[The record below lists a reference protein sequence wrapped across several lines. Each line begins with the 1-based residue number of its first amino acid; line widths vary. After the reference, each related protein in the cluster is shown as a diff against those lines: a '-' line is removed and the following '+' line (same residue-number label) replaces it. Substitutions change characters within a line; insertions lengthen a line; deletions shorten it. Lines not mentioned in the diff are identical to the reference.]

1 MPETIVIV
9 GAGHAGGELATSLR
23 QNGFDGRIV
32 MVGDEPYLPYQRP
45 PLSKGFLAGEMNEGS
60 LATRPQATYEKAN
73 VELVLGTR
81 VTRIDRGGKSID
93 LADGSTLH
101 YDGLALA
108 TGSAPRRLVLPGADL
123 DSLSNVHYLRALDD
137 VAPIRAHLEPGRR
150 LVVIGG
156 GYIGL
161 EVASVAI
168 KRGLHVT
175 VIEIAPRVMSRVT
188 SPEIS
193 TFFEGVHREAGVD
206 LRLGAHATRFE
217 IDTEKNAVN
226 AVVCRDAS
234 GESVLPADVVLVSIG
249 VLPSTALAEAAG
261 LEVDNG
267 IVVDELT
274 RTSDPSIVAAGDCT
288 NHPNDFYGRRVRLES
303 VPNAM
308 EQARAAAATLA
319 GKPKP
324 YASVPWFWSDQYGL
338 KLQTVGLSDGYERV
352 VMRGS
357 PAARAFS
364 AFYMKGEHI
373 LAIDIVARPKELVVS
388 KRLVAERVVVDPARL
403 ADESV
408 PLQSLLPPAGA

>member
-9 GAGHAGGELATSLR
+9 GAGHAGSELSTNLR

-45 PLSKGFLAGEMNEGS
+45 PLSKGFLAGDANEGS
-60 LATRPQATYEKAN
+60 LSLRPQAAYEKAN
-73 VELVLGTR
+73 VELVPGTR
-81 VTRIDRGGKSID
+81 VTRIDRAGKSVE
-93 LADGSTLH
+93 LSDGSVLH
-101 YDGLALA
+101 YDRLALV
-108 TGSAPRRLVLPGADL
+108 TGSVPRRLVVPGAHP
-123 DSLSNVHYLRALDD
+123 DSLSNVHYLRSLDD
-137 VAPIRAHLEPGRR
+137 VAPMRASLEPGRR

-175 VIEIAPRVMSRVT
+175 VIEIAPRVMARVT

-193 TFFEGVHREAGVD
+193 AFFEGVHREAGVD
-206 LRLGAHATRFE
+206 LRLGAEATRFE
-217 IDTEKNAVN
+217 IDTEKSAVR

-234 GESVLPADVVLVSIG
+234 GESVVPADVVLVSIG

-274 RTSDPSIVAAGDCT
+274 RTSDPCIVAAGDCT
-288 NHPNDFYGRRVRLES
+288 SHPNDFYGRRVRLES

-338 KLQTVGLSDGYERV
+338 KLQTVGLSEGYERV
-352 VMRGS
+352 LLRGS
-357 PAARAFS
+357 PAARSFS

-373 LAIDIVARPKELVVS
+373 LAIDIVSRPKELVMS
-388 KRLVAERVVVDPARL
+388 KRLVAERVIVDPARL
-403 ADESV
+403 TDESV
-408 PLQSLLPPAGA
+408 PLQSLLSPAGA